1 MKIFSSEQLSQANKI
16 TIESQQ
22 VTSNDLMEKAGLQ
35 VFNWL
40 HQRMQGAQVPIH
52 IFCGIGNNGGDGLV
66 VGRLLLESGY
76 NVHMFVVNCSDKR
89 SSNFLKNYDRIKNVT
104 TSWPLLMTSEDDF
117 PEIEEED
124 IIIDAIFGIG
134 LNRCLDGWVLKL
146 VHYLNSLKSFK
157 LAIDMPSGLY
167 ANREQE
173 DLGAIIKANHTL
185 SFQAPKLSF
194 FLPET
199 GVFVPYF
206 EVLDVGLDPEY
217 LFKAEALATLISKA
231 EAQSYYKQREKFT
244 HKGNYGHTLLIGGSY
259 GKMGAV
265 VLAAKG
271 TFRSGAGLV
280 SCFVPKCGYI
290 ILQTALPE
298 AMVITDDNELSIANI
313 TFDFEPDVI
322 GIGMGMGTS
331 LDTLV
336 AFEKLLK
343 KTKSPMVLDADA
355 LNCLSEKNSLLKFVP
370 KNSILTPHL
379 KELERLIG
387 AWKSDYDRINKVKD
401 FSREHDVIIVVK
413 GANTMIVQH
422 DKLFINTTG
431 NPGMATAGSGDV
443 LSGIICGLLSQD
455 YEPSVA
461 AVFGVYLHGTAGNL
475 MTQEIGFEALMASDI
490 ENYIGKAYLSLFEQE
505 PLPAEETEETQET
518 SA

>member
-1 MKIFSSEQLSQANKI
+1 MKIFSSEQLSQADSI
-16 TIESQQ
+16 TIKKQQ
-22 VTSNDLMEKAGLQ
+22 ISSVDLMEKAGGQ
-35 VFNWL
+35 VFSWL
-40 HQRMQGAQVPIH
+40 DQRMQGAQVPIY

-66 VGRLLLESGY
+66 VGRLLIENGY
-76 NVHMFVVNCSDKR
+76 NVHMFVVNSSDKR
-89 SSNFLKNYDRIKNVT
+89 SSDFLKNYDRIKNVT
-104 TSWPLLMTSEDDF
+104 KTWPLLMASEDDF
-117 PEIEEED
+117 PKIEEED

-134 LNRCLDGWVLKL
+134 LNRCVDGWVLKL

-173 DLGAIIKANHTL
+173 NLGAIIKANHTL
-185 SFQAPKLSF
+185 SFQSPKISF

-217 LFKAEALATLISKA
+217 LSKADALATLIAKP
-231 EAQSYYKQREKFT
+231 EVQGFYKQREKFS

-259 GKMGAV
+259 GKMGAA

-271 TFRSGAGLV
+271 AFRSGAGLV
-280 SCFVPKCGYI
+280 SCFVPKCGYT

-298 AMVITDDNELSIANI
+298 SMVITDDNELSIAKI

-322 GIGMGMGTS
+322 GIGMGMGTAPG
-331 LDTLV
+331 TVV
-336 AFEKLLK
+336 AFEELLK

-355 LNCLSEKNSLLKFVP
+355 INCISKNKSLLKIVP
-370 KNSILTPHL
+370 RNSIFTPHL

-387 AWKSDYDRINKVKD
+387 AWENDYDRINKVKT
-401 FSREHDVIIVVK
+401 FSSKHDVIIVVK
-413 GANTMIVQH
+413 GAHTMIVNH

-443 LSGIICGLLSQD
+443 LSGIICGLLSQG
-455 YEPSVA
+455 YEPAIA
-461 AVFGVYLHGTAGNL
+461 AVFGVYLHGSAGNL

-490 ENYIGKAYLSLFEQE
+490 ENYIGKAYLALFEQE
-505 PLPAEETEETQET
+505 QMPTEETDET
-518 SA
+518 SS

>member
-1 MKIFSSEQLSQANKI
+1 
-16 TIESQQ
+16 
-22 VTSNDLMEKAGLQ
+22 MEKAGLQ

-52 IFCGIGNNGGDGLV
+52 IFCGIGNNGGDGLA
-66 VGRLLLESGY
+66 VGRLLIESGY

-206 EVLDVGLDPEY
+206 
-217 LFKAEALATLISKA
+217 
-231 EAQSYYKQREKFT
+231 
-244 HKGNYGHTLLIGGSY
+244 
-259 GKMGAV
+259 
-265 VLAAKG
+265 
-271 TFRSGAGLV
+271 
-280 SCFVPKCGYI
+280 
-290 ILQTALPE
+290 
-298 AMVITDDNELSIANI
+298 
-313 TFDFEPDVI
+313 
-322 GIGMGMGTS
+322 
-331 LDTLV
+331 
-336 AFEKLLK
+336 
-343 KTKSPMVLDADA
+343 
-355 LNCLSEKNSLLKFVP
+355 
-370 KNSILTPHL
+370 
-379 KELERLIG
+379 
-387 AWKSDYDRINKVKD
+387 
-401 FSREHDVIIVVK
+401 
-413 GANTMIVQH
+413 
-422 DKLFINTTG
+422 
-431 NPGMATAGSGDV
+431 
-443 LSGIICGLLSQD
+443 
-455 YEPSVA
+455 
-461 AVFGVYLHGTAGNL
+461 
-475 MTQEIGFEALMASDI
+475 
-490 ENYIGKAYLSLFEQE
+490 
-505 PLPAEETEETQET
+505 
-518 SA
+518 